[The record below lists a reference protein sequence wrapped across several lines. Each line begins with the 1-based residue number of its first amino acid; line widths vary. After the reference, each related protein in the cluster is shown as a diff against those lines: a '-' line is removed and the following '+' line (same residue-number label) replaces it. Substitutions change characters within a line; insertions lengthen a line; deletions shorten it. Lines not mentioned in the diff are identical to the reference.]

1 MRAPVLRRRWL
12 TTLTIAA
19 VGLGTASMAWGQG
32 RGGGQ
37 PTGPS
42 PNVSTDPLLKG
53 FEFRSIGPATM
64 MGRVDDIQGSEQD
77 PMTIYVGFATGGLWK
92 STDGGNYWH
101 SLFDNMPNES
111 IGSIAIAPSNKDI
124 VYVGMG
130 EGNNRQSSSIGDGV
144 WGTTDGGAHW
154 THLGLEETQSIQ
166 RLVVDPTNPNIVYV
180 AAVGHLFGPNPD
192 RGLYKTVDGGKNWK
206 KAKFIDNDTG
216 FTDVAID
223 PSNPKIVYAASY
235 SHRRTWWGYN
245 GGSANSGLWKSTDG
259 GDTWTKLEGPGW
271 PKPKDGIYGRIA
283 ISIFRAKPSTI
294 YAQVEAGAG
303 AGTGGGTAADG
314 GPARGGG
321 RGAGA
326 TAPPPE
332 GMTADQIVSGFAAG
346 TITPEQL
353 RGAVTAGTVTGA
365 QLSAAVQAG
374 TVTSAQLLAAA
385 GGGGFGGGGGGGG
398 GGNGCTAGTDPAW
411 TGGRGGGGGGA
422 GAGAGRGGTP
432 AAPDPNGNGVYR
444 SDDGGKTWT
453 QMSGC
458 NDRPMYFSQIRVDP
472 VNDQKIYT
480 GGNPGRVSV
489 DGGKTW
495 YGLTGTHT
503 DYHAIWINPKDDRQV
518 WIGHDGGFDSSNDG
532 AKPGSWD
539 FHGDIA
545 VGQFYQVS
553 ADMRRPYWVCGGLQD
568 NNAWCGPSALRSST
582 GPVNTDWY
590 VVAGG
595 DGFYTRQDPTDWAIV
610 YGESQDGN
618 MSRHDLRNG
627 TQKSIRPN
635 AGGRGGAA
643 QPAGESQATGAAAGA
658 GGAAPAE
665 AAGGGGG
672 RGGAPNVL
680 NAPPNVDALRFY
692 WNAPIEISPHNP
704 AKIYM
709 AAQYFFK
716 SNNRGDTWWMNP
728 TDLSKNV
735 NRWAPEQ
742 AIMGVSGEKPMA
754 SKHDGYA
761 ASSLSTQIRESPS
774 RPGVIWIGTD
784 DGNLQVSQDDGE
796 TFTNV
801 YGNIQ
806 GAPPAPHGWVQISRI
821 EPSNFDP
828 GTAYVALDNHRN
840 DDWKPYL
847 FKTTNYG
854 KTWTNVTGDLPIKGN
869 INALREDYDN
879 PNLLFVGTE
888 FGLYVTVDQGKTF
901 KKFMNNLPSVRI
913 DDLLIHPRDRDL
925 IVATHGRSIWIADDI
940 TPLEQYKA
948 NPSADVVLFEP
959 RPAIQWKNDLSATRS
974 VANRDFRGQNP
985 QGGTAINIWA
995 KSDLGSA
1002 KLDFLTG
1009 TTVASTM
1016 NVDLKAGMNRF
1027 QWPMTRAPQ
1036 AAATTAGDTAAGGG
1050 GRGGRRGGGGR
1061 GGQGAQAAPGAA
1073 DTAGAQGAATPSAAT
1088 PVINAQ
1094 QVILQAAGGAG
1105 GGGGGGGRGGRGG
1118 GGVPFV
1124 SGGRGGGGGGF
1135 GGGVTAGPVDPG
1147 VYMVRLTV
1155 GDKTYTSSVN
1165 VLEDIWMRPQ

>member
-1 MRAPVLRRRWL
+1 MRPPDLRRRWL
-12 TTLTIAA
+12 TTLMIAA
-19 VGLGTASMAWGQG
+19 IGLATASMAWGQG

-101 SLFDNMPNES
+101 SMFDNMPNES

-192 RGLYKTVDGGKNWK
+192 RGLYKTVDGGKTWK

-216 FTDVAID
+216 FTDVAVD
-223 PSNPKIVYAASY
+223 PTNPKIVYAASY

-326 TAPPPE
+326 TAPPPA
-332 GMTADQIVSGFAAG
+332 GMTADQIIAGFAAG
-346 TITPEQL
+346 TIPPEQL

-365 QLSAAVQAG
+365 QLTAAVTAG
-374 TVTSAQLLAAA
+374 TLTNAQLLAAA
-385 GGGGFGGGGGGGG
+385 GGGGFGGGGG
-398 GGNGCTAGTDPAW
+398 NGCTAGTDSAW
-411 TGGRGGGGGGA
+411 TGGRGGGGGAA
-422 GAGAGRGGTP
+422 GGRGATP

-495 YGLTGTHT
+495 YGMTGTHT
-503 DYHAIWINPKDDRQV
+503 DYHAIWINPKDNRQV

-532 AKPGSWD
+532 AKPNSWD
-539 FHGDIA
+539 YHGDIA

-568 NNAWCGPSALRSST
+568 NNAWCGPSALRSGT
-582 GPVNTDWY
+582 GPVNTDWFT
-590 VVAGG
+590 VAGG

-610 YGESQDGN
+610 YGESQDGA

-627 TQKSIRPN
+627 TQKSIRPT
-635 AGGRGGAA
+635 AGGRGGVA
-643 QPAGESQATGAAAGA
+643 QPAGESQATGAAAGP
-658 GGAAPAE
+658 GGAAPATAE

-672 RGGAPNVL
+672 GRGGTPNVL
-680 NAPPNVDALRFY
+680 NAPPNVDPLRFY
-692 WNAPIEISPHNP
+692 WNAPMEISPHNP
-704 AKIYM
+704 AKLYM

-742 AIMGVSGEKPMA
+742 VIMGVAGDKPMA

-761 ASSLSTQIRESPS
+761 ASSLATQIRESPS

-796 TFTNV
+796 TFANV
-801 YGNIQ
+801 YGYIQVAQ
-806 GAPPAPHGWVQISRI
+806 GAPPAPNGWVQISRI
-821 EPSNFDP
+821 EPSHFDP

-854 KTWTNVTGDLPIKGN
+854 KTWTNVTGDLPGKGN

-888 FGLYVTVDQGKTF
+888 FGLFVTVDQCKTF
-901 KKFMNNLPSVRI
+901 KKFMNNLPSVRV
-913 DDLLIHPRDRDL
+913 DDILIHPRDRDL

-948 NPSADVVLFEP
+948 NPTSDVVLFEP
-959 RPAIQWKNDLSATRS
+959 RPAIQWKNDPSATRS

-985 QGGTAINIWA
+985 SGYAGIHVWA
-995 KSDLGSA
+995 KSDLGAA
-1002 KLDFLTG
+1002 KLDFLAG
-1009 TTVASTM
+1009 TTVVGSM

-1027 QWPMTRAPQ
+1027 AWNMQRSAP
-1036 AAATTAGDTAAGGG
+1036 ADATTGAG
-1050 GRGGRRGGGGR
+1050 GRGGRGGR
-1061 GGQGAQAAPGAA
+1061 GAQGAQAAPGAA
-1073 DTAGAQGAATPSAAT
+1073 TSAVAQGAAAGEPAI
-1088 PVINAQ
+1088 PINAQ
-1094 QVILQAAGGAG
+1094 QVILQAAGGGAG
-1105 GGGGGGGRGGRGG
+1105 GGFGGGGGGGRGGRGG
-1118 GGVPFV
+1118 GEPFV
-1124 SGGRGGGGGGF
+1124 TGGGRGGGGGAA
-1135 GGGVTAGPVDPG
+1135 GGGAVEPG
-1147 VYMVRLTV
+1147 LYMVKLTV